1 MASGELDL
9 YAGRLAKAVEAIG
22 YGRLLTL
29 PKPIIEALQGTDDVV
44 AKVKML
50 EHIAFEMRMGR
61 L

>member
-1 MASGELDL
+1 MTSGELDL
-9 YAGRLAKAVEAIG
+9 YAGRLAEAVEAIG

>member
-1 MASGELDL
+1 MTSGELDL
-9 YAGRLAKAVEAIG
+9 YAGRLAKAVETIG

-29 PKPIIEALQGTDDVV
+29 PKPIIEALQGTNDVV

>member
-1 MASGELDL
+1 MTS
-9 YAGRLAKAVEAIG
+9 G

-29 PKPIIEALQGTDDVV
+29 PKPIIEALQGTTDVV